1 VKLVKKEFVM
11 AERSSE
17 QQVLNHIQELVD
29 EEHNLYNKEAL
40 TEEDRKRLNNLEVQ
54 LDQCWDL
61 LRQRRALRDAG
72 DDPEK
77 AHVRPAEVV
86 EKYEN

>member
-1 VKLVKKEFVM
+1 M
-11 AERSSE
+11 ADRVAE
-17 QQVLNHIQELVD
+17 QPVLNHIQELVD
-29 EEHNLYNKEAL
+29 EEHKLYSKEAL
-40 TEEDRKRLNNLEVQ
+40 TEDDRKRLDQLEVQ

>member
-1 VKLVKKEFVM
+1 MCYFQQELGMEDRS
-11 AERSSE
+11 AEQS
-17 QQVLNHIQELVD
+17 VLNHIRELVD
-29 EEHNLYNKEAL
+29 EEHKFYSKEAL
-40 TEEDRKRLNNLEVQ
+40 TEEDRKRLNGLEAE

-72 DDPEK
+72 QDPEK
-77 AHVRPAEVV
+77 AHVRPVEVV

>member
-1 VKLVKKEFVM
+1 M
-11 AERSSE
+11 DDRSTE
-17 QQVLNHIQELVD
+17 QSVLRHIQELV
-29 EEHNLYNKEAL
+29 EQEHKLFNQESL
-40 TEEDRKRLNNLEVQ
+40 TEEDRKQLNTLEVE

-61 LRQRRALRDAG
+61 LRQRSALRDAG
-72 DDPEK
+72 QDPEK

>member
-1 VKLVKKEFVM
+1 M
-11 AERSSE
+11 DQSME
-17 QQVLNHIQELVD
+17 QPVLKHIQELVD
-29 EEHNLYNKEAL
+29 DEHKLYNKEAL
-40 TEEDRKRLNNLEVQ
+40 TEEDRKQLNKLEVE

-72 DDPEK
+72 KDPEQ
-77 AHVRPAEVV
+77 AHARSAEIV

>member
-1 VKLVKKEFVM
+1 M
-11 AERSSE
+11 GNQSQE
-17 QQVLNHIQELVD
+17 QPVLNHIQELVE
-29 EEHNLYNKEAL
+29 EEHKLYSKEAL
-40 TEEDRKRLNNLEVQ
+40 TEEDRKRLNTLEVE

-61 LRQRRALRDAG
+61 LRQRRALRAAG

-77 AHVRPAEVV
+77 AHVRSAEVV

>member
-1 VKLVKKEFVM
+1 MDQSKEQTF
-11 AERSSE
+11 
-17 QQVLNHIQELVD
+17 LKHIQELVD
-29 EEHNLYNKEAL
+29 EEHKLYNKEAL
-40 TEEDRKRLNNLEVQ
+40 SEEDRKRLNTLEIE

-72 DDPEK
+72 KDPEQ

>member
-1 VKLVKKEFVM
+1 M
-11 AERSSE
+11 ADRSSE
-17 QQVLNHIQELVD
+17 QPMLNHIQELVD
-29 EEHNLYNKEAL
+29 EEHKLYNKEAL
-40 TEEDRKRLNNLEVQ
+40 TEEDRKRLNTLEVQ

-77 AHVRPAEVV
+77 AHVRPPEIV

>member
-1 VKLVKKEFVM
+1 MED
-11 AERSSE
+11 RSTE
-17 QQVLNHIQELVD
+17 QPVLNHIQQLVD
-29 EEHNLYNKEAL
+29 EEHKLYNKEAL
-40 TEEDRKRLNNLEVQ
+40 TEEDRKRLNGLEAE

-72 DDPEK
+72 QDPEK
-77 AHVRPAEVV
+77 AHVRPVEVV